1 MDQQLKRRLVITL
14 GGLLMSTFLFMFSI
28 TISHNNI
35 IVDSIYYGISLL
47 LLITTLLSCIKTYKQ
62 YKKILFVFLIIVDIA
77 FILLTSTY
85 MINNH
90 F

>member
-1 MDQQLKRRLVITL
+1 MDQQLKRRLVVTL
-14 GGLLMSTFLFMFSI
+14 GGLLMSTLLFMFGI

-47 LLITTLLSCIKTYKQ
+47 LLITTLVSCIKTYKH

>member
-1 MDQQLKRRLVITL
+1 MDQQLKRRLVVTL
-14 GGLLMSTFLFMFSI
+14 GGLLMSTLLFMFGI

-77 FILLTSTY
+77 FILLTSIY
-85 MINNH
+85 MSNNH

>member
-1 MDQQLKRRLVITL
+1 MDQQLKRRLVVTL
-14 GGLLMSTFLFMFSI
+14 GGLLMSTLLFMFGI

>member
-14 GGLLMSTFLFMFSI
+14 GGLLMSTLLFMFSI

>member
-1 MDQQLKRRLVITL
+1 MDQQLKRRLVVTL
-14 GGLLMSTFLFMFSI
+14 GGLLMSTLLFMFSI

>member
-1 MDQQLKRRLVITL
+1 MDQQLKRRLVVTL
-14 GGLLMSTFLFMFSI
+14 GGLLMSTLLFMFGI

-35 IVDSIYYGISLL
+35 IVDIIYYGISLL

-77 FILLTSTY
+77 FILLTSIY

>member
-1 MDQQLKRRLVITL
+1 MDQQLKRRLIVTL
-14 GGLLMSTFLFMFSI
+14 GGLLMSTLLFMFGI

-62 YKKILFVFLIIVDIA
+62 YKKILFILLIIVDIA
-77 FILLTSTY
+77 FILLTSIY